1 MTDARAAEIAFAAPH
16 DAPIRYLE
24 RTREYYQALGYG
36 APYEWAHYSDVPFL
50 RWQIQIRL
58 RIEPWLALE

>member
-1 MTDARAAEIAFAAPH
+1 MESG

-36 APYEWAHYSDVPFL
+36 APYEWARYADVPF
-50 RWQIQIRL
+50 Q
-58 RIEPWLALE
+58 PLA